1 VEDRGTN
8 MKNMRGPD
16 RSLAGSAAGSP
27 RLRVAALASY
37 PVEGASTRFRIQQ
50 FLHVLAEHDVDVTLL
65 PFLSSRT
72 FQYLYHRRRWL
83 RNSLALLLGLL
94 RRIMQLR
101 LLWSADT
108 VFVQREAMLFGPPV
122 VEWFVTRIAHR
133 PMVLDLD
140 DPTYITQ
147 VSPVYGR
154 FAAALKWPG
163 KTDWLIDH
171 AALVICG
178 NDRIADY
185 VRGRGARAT
194 VIQTIADTAV
204 FTPRAGSTPRD
215 VPVIGW
221 VGSHST
227 YPYFEAIIP
236 ILEDL
241 ATEYHFRVRIVGSG
255 REAIGIRGVEVD
267 TLPWDL
273 QRELFDFQTLD
284 IGVYPLPHDVWAEGK
299 SGLKA
304 IEYLAVGV
312 PYVASSSLQAGIGEP
327 GKTHLVAETAEEWR
341 HGLAQLLGDAGLR
354 AAMGKAGR
362 AYAVENYSMDD
373 FGNRIAVFLRQAQAA
388 RQPLEQGEKRA
399 VDLR

>member
-1 VEDRGTN
+1 V
-8 MKNMRGPD
+8 
-16 RSLAGSAAGSP
+16 
-27 RLRVAALASY
+27 VALASY
-37 PVEGASTRFRIQQ
+37 PEEGASTRFRIQQ
-50 FLHVLAEHDVDVTLL
+50 FLQVLAERDVEVALL

-72 FQYLYHRRRWL
+72 FQYLYDRRRWL
-83 RNSLALLLGLL
+83 RNSLALMLGLL

-108 VFVQREAMLFGPPV
+108 VFVQREAMLFGPPL
-122 VEWFVTRIAHR
+122 VEWFATRVAHR

-147 VSPVYGR
+147 ISPVYGR
-154 FAAALKWPG
+154 LAALLKWPG

-204 FTPRAGSTPRD
+204 FAPRTDGVREN

-236 ILEDL
+236 VLEDL
-241 ATEYHFRVRIVGSG
+241 ANEFRFRVRVVGSG
-255 REAIGIRGVEVD
+255 RDSIAIRGVEVEM
-267 TLPWDL
+267 LPWNL
-273 QRELFDFQTLD
+273 EREVHDFQTLD
-284 IGVYPLPHDVWAEGK
+284 VGVYPLPHDVWAEGK

-312 PYVASSSLQAGIGEP
+312 PYVASSSLRASIGEP
-327 GKTHLVAETAEEWR
+327 GKTHLLAETTEEWR
-341 HGLAQLLGDAGLR
+341 DALAQLLGDTNLR
-354 AAMGKAGR
+354 ATMGKAGR
-362 AYAVENYSMDD
+362 AYAVENYAMDD
-373 FGNRIAVFLRQAQAA
+373 FGTQIAALLRDTQVPA
-388 RQPLEQGEKRA
+388 RRLEQSEKRA